1 MNPFIFFLV
10 LLLALWLII
19 NLPFI
24 LLIAFNSFMA
34 IFSFDEK
41 TDDMDLFDFN
51 LSKGMRD
58 LFFPTVVLAQLFGW
72 LIILFRI
79 CFKFILGIL
88 TLYFGWQLIQQMI
101 LLGNL
106 WKWDG
111 WSWTGFVIA
120 GFFTFVWISGAYE
133 ALVKVEPV
141 EKVEAEKAED
151 IVFEA
156 FK

>member
-1 MNPFIFFLV
+1 
-10 LLLALWLII
+10 
-19 NLPFI
+19 
-24 LLIAFNSFMA
+24 MA

-88 TLYFGWQLIQQMI
+88 TIYFVWQLFQQMI
-101 LLGNL
+101 VLGNL

-111 WSWTGFVIA
+111 WSWAGFAIA
-120 GFFTFVWISGAYE
+120 GLAFIGGIAIGYE
-133 ALVKVEPV
+133 TVMALDGDKGSEKEEK
-141 EKVEAEKAED
+141 EKVED